1 MRNGYNVYPTEVEN
15 VLVRHEAVQTAAVF
29 GIPHDVHG
37 QEVAAAVVLKP
48 GAEVDR
54 GRADRFVKERIA
66 AYKFPRVV
74 HFVHEFPL
82 GPSGKV
88 LKRELAREYGS

>member
-1 MRNGYNVYPTEVEN
+1 M
-15 VLVRHEAVQTAAVF
+15 QTAAVF

-48 GAEVDR
+48 GAE
-54 GRADRFVKERIA
+54 ATEEELIAFVKERIA

-74 HFVHEFPL
+74 HFVPEFPL